1 MRIARCEDMVRALQ
15 EIMGLRAQ
23 APNEETV
30 CVYVGERLVFASYE
44 RGRTQV
50 LGLNARERRAW
61 TKMVYTA
68 S

>member
-1 MRIARCEDMVRALQ
+1 
-15 EIMGLRAQ
+15 MGLRAQ
-23 APNEETV
+23 TPSEETV
-30 CVYVGERLVFASYE
+30 CVYVGDRLVFASYE

-68 S
+68 Y